1 MNVLI
6 KKYRYVIYLIIV
18 IIIVAY
24 ICYSNYN
31 LIENYTTACRSS
43 TSFPSVNYTL
53 FKAKTTTSTPPV
65 TYYNIESSSSSTTA
79 TTATSG
85 TPIISYYT
93 ELKDTTSPIN
103 NFIIEI
109 SSNSLDATTSSKDKI
124 NDCATVANSEDNADF
139 FAIDTDSNCKI
150 YRLSTD
156 TQNISADNGL
166 IIKNFNIPDDSNTIE
181 NLINFNTASNYNNI
195 GYGGFTTKAYN
206 YIKNSGFGD
215 FIRSYNPSCDIQ
227 NAEKELVNKNI
238 ECINNL
244 KNGGTGEVD
253 GVPCQTLLSNYDT
266 LANNLDT
273 LLGGIN
279 FYQTDNYYSCSG
291 EQCISGSFQDDNYLA
306 KVYNNILQNTISDS
320 SYADFSANLYN
331 FKLSSAQENESG
343 LATISTYIKYLFL
356 IVIIIVTVVMIF
368 MNITNPDV
376 VTAEILIS
384 YIIFLVLLIFVTS
397 NYFNVDYGPLNK
409 FFSLQLGNAGDRN
422 VFQNLGYSAS

>member
-31 LIENYTTACRSS
+31 LIENYSAMCRSS
-43 TSFPSVNYTL
+43 TSFPSINYTL
-53 FKAKTTTSTPPV
+53 FKDKTTTSMPPV

-79 TTATSG
+79 ASG

-93 ELKDTTSPIN
+93 QVSDGTNPIN
-103 NFIIEI
+103 DFIIEI
-109 SSNSLDATTSSKDKI
+109 SSNSLDSSTSSKDKI
-124 NDCATVANSEDNADF
+124 NDCATVANSEDTADF

-156 TQNISADNGL
+156 IQNISADNGL
-166 IIKNFNIPDDSNTIE
+166 IIKNFNIADVSNSIE
-181 NLINFNTASNYNNI
+181 NLFNFNTRTDYSNI

-206 YIKNSGFGD
+206 YIKNTGFSD
-215 FIRSYNPSCDIQ
+215 FIRFYNPSCDIQ
-227 NAEKELVNKNI
+227 NAEEELVNKNI
-238 ECINNL
+238 QCINNL

-253 GVPCQTLLSNYDT
+253 GVSCETLLSDYDT

-291 EQCISGSFQDDNYLA
+291 EQCISGSFQGDNYLA

-320 SYADFSANLYN
+320 SYADFSANLYD
-331 FKLSSAQENESG
+331 FKLSTAQENESG
-343 LATISTYIKYLFL
+343 LATTSTYIKYLFL